1 MKKWFVT
8 LLAFCSL
15 PAFGVDSETISEDK
29 ASDYLNQEVM
39 LCGLVKQVT
48 SIGESTYLNLGGIY
62 PNQKIAFVIPVN
74 ELPLFAS
81 KFGELDVLQNKQ
93 ACAKGIITE
102 NDGKLQIVVRDPQF
116 LRFMK

>member
-29 ASDYLNQEVM
+29 ASEYLNQDVM

-48 SIGESTYLNLGGIY
+48 SIGESAYLNLGGIY
-62 PNQKIAFVIPVN
+62 PNQKIAFIIPEH
-74 ELPLFAS
+74 ELPLFTS

-93 ACAKGIITE
+93 VCAKGTITE